1 MKNLNEFITEANKHM
16 GILYLEKEDI
26 TEDIIKG
33 AQAINGVMKDPMII
47 VWPKKNTPETS
58 ITIFKMKDNEWQ
70 GVGTDKTWN
79 DETLFKALH
88 DDFEYCKL
96 FMNDENLRKI
106 VGKEKVRE
114 LYKIANNKVN
124 SQNLRDKLDI

>member
-1 MKNLNEFITEANKHM
+1 MKNLNEFITEANKHF

-33 AQAINGVMKDPMII
+33 AQADNDVRKAPLIV
-47 VWPKKNTPETS
+47 VWPNKNTPETS
-58 ITIFKMKDNEWQ
+58 ITAFKMKDNEWK
-70 GVGTDKTWN
+70 GRETGKTWN
-79 DETLFKALH
+79 DETLFKAIQ

-96 FMNDENLRKI
+96 FINDENLRKI
-106 VGKEKVRE
+106 VGEEKVRE

-124 SQNLRDKLDI
+124 SEKLRDRLDY

>member
-1 MKNLNEFITEANKHM
+1 MKAIKQFITEANKHF

-33 AQAINGVMKDPMII
+33 AQAVNDVRKAPLI
-47 VWPKKNTPETS
+47 VVWTKKNTPETS
-58 ITIFKMKDNEWQ
+58 ITVFKMKDNEWKARE
-70 GVGTDKTWN
+70 TDKTWN
-79 DETLFKALH
+79 DEKLFKALQ

-96 FMNDENLRKI
+96 FINDENLRKI
-106 VGKEKVRE
+106 VGNEKVKE

-124 SQNLRDKLDI
+124 RQN

>member
-1 MKNLNEFITEANKHM
+1 MKNLNEFITEANKHF

-33 AQAINGVMKDPMII
+33 AQAVNDVRKAPLIV

-58 ITIFKMKDNEWQ
+58 ITAFKMKDNEWK
-70 GVGTDKTWN
+70 GRGTDKTWN
-79 DETLFKALH
+79 DETLFKALQ

-96 FMNDENLRKI
+96 FINDENLRKI
-106 VGKEKVRE
+106 VGQEKVKE

-124 SQNLRDKLDI
+124 SQNLKDRLDY

>member
-1 MKNLNEFITEANKHM
+1 MKNINEFITEANKHM

-33 AQAINGVMKDPMII
+33 AQAVNGVMKAPMII
-47 VWPKKNTPETS
+47 VWPDKNTPETS
-58 ITIFKMKDNEWQ
+58 ITVFKMKDNEWK

-79 DETLFKALH
+79 DETLFKALQ

-96 FMNDENLRKI
+96 FMNDDNLRKI

-124 SQNLRDKLDI
+124 NQNLKDKLDY